1 MEKANKEE
9 EENQQIR
16 IPDLNK
22 LESINNTATKL
33 QRVDELEEEN
43 KR

>member
-16 IPDLNK
+16 TPDLNK
-22 LESINNTATKL
+22 LESINKL